1 MTTFSLTKRAIEAAG
16 PGRHYDD
23 KLTGFGLYVGRGGAR
38 SYFLEYRPGRG
49 RSVAKRRISIGAHGA
64 PWTPHTAR
72 DKALE
77 LLAMVKAGRD
87 PLAERQSLAGATTRT
102 VAAAVE
108 EWLARDQANN
118 RSRAEVERVM
128 RHDVL
133 PAWGRRP
140 LAEIRKSDVL
150 ALVESIADRGS
161 PIMANR
167 TLAHVKRLFRWA
179 AGRDLIEADP
189 AAHVEKPAPE
199 TRRDRVLSD
208 TELVSIWRACD
219 ELGFPFGPVVQ
230 VLALT
235 GARRE
240 EVLALRWSEVD
251 FDSAAIHLAAGRVKS
266 GQARIIP
273 LALMAENI
281 LRGLP
286 RLTEGDCVFSLDGR
300 RPFANIGRAK
310 ARLDRV
316 IAGASGSPPVPW
328 RLHDLRRTV
337 ATGLQRLGVRLE
349 VTETVLGHVSGSR
362 AGVVGIY
369 QRHHFQDEARA
380 ALVAWADHLARL
392 GGAVGGAEVVPFAR
406 RS

>member
-1 MTTFSLTKRAIEAAG
+1 MATFSLTKRAIEAAG

-23 KLTGFGLYVGRGGAR
+23 KLTGFGLYVGRSGAR

-49 RSVAKRRISIGAHGA
+49 RGVAKRRISIGSHGA

-87 PLAERQSLAGATTRT
+87 PLAEREAFAGVSTRT
-102 VAAAVE
+102 LAAVVE
-108 EWLARDQANN
+108 DWLARDQAGN
-118 RSRAEVERVM
+118 RSRPEVERVM

-133 PAWGRRP
+133 PAWGGRP
-140 LAEIRKSDVL
+140 LGDIRKSDVL
-150 ALVESIADRGS
+150 RLVERIADRGA

-199 TRRDRVLSD
+199 SRRDRVLND
-208 TELVSIWRACD
+208 VELMAIWRACD

-240 EVLALRWSEVD
+240 EVLAVRWGEVD
-251 FDSAAIHLAAGRVKS
+251 FTHAAIRLAAGRVKS

-273 LALMAENI
+273 LAPIAEGI
-281 LRGLP
+281 LEALP

-300 RPFANIGRAK
+300 RPFANVGRAK

-316 IAGASGSPPVPW
+316 IAEALGKPMAPW

-380 ALVAWADHLARL
+380 ALVAWAEHVTQL
-392 GGAVGGAEVVPFAR
+392 GVADRGAEVVPFAR